1 MASPRADTA
10 SCSNSDTDGDGDS
23 DNDTHCADPV
33 SDEALAAPVP
43 CIHYEWV
50 DQYTGERVPAPP
62 RSVYLSMLS
71 AGYSGPVARR
81 VTQPARCVGHAY
93 VPQDDS
99 DDEATVR
106 VQPCNVWTLHRETD
120 PVTNADDY
128 AVVRATAEVRAN
140 VNAVMAQAPP
150 PRPTAA
156 EMEMLARIALH
167 RRDGETVV
175 IDESA
180 YLPSMAVRRTE
191 DGVVSVVR
199 GLAPHY
205 ERFPEAD

>member
-1 MASPRADTA
+1 
-10 SCSNSDTDGDGDS
+10 
-23 DNDTHCADPV
+23 V
-33 SDEALAAPVP
+33 SDESLAAPVP

-150 PRPTAA
+150 P
-156 EMEMLARIALH
+156 I
-167 RRDGETVV
+167 DVV

-180 YLPSMAVRRTE
+180 YLPPMAVRRTE